1 MRGRRLGL
9 LSHMHRMEKRI
20 NLAVTNRVPN
30 LLDAVHPL
38 LLLFSGRG
46 RDAVEG
52 VVALHYPSIS
62 FRLACF
68 YHLVLVVGDEKLK
81 AVLQVWIRQGLKKC
95 HKARSSTPSPAG
107 GAVLTGFLSST
118 SLMLRF
124 SSGMIPLGSL
134 SWINARTTTECWRS
148 RWVAV
153 TTRAVLTVVY
163 SK

>member
-9 LSHMHRMEKRI
+9 LSHMLMEMRIDLGVTKR
-20 NLAVTNRVPN
+20 VTN

-38 LLLFSGRG
+38 LLLFSGGG

-81 AVLQVWIRQGLKKC
+81 AVLQVWIRQGLKKWPERPRP
-95 HKARSSTPSPAG
+95 HQQEA
-107 GAVLTGFLSST
+107 L
-118 SLMLRF
+118 
-124 SSGMIPLGSL
+124 
-134 SWINARTTTECWRS
+134 
-148 RWVAV
+148 
-153 TTRAVLTVVY
+153 Y
-163 SK
+163 SQVSYPPPP

>member
-1 MRGRRLGL
+1 MRGRRLGF
-9 LSHMHRMEKRI
+9 LSRAHRMEMRT

-30 LLDAVHPL
+30 LLDAVHPF
-38 LLLFSGRG
+38 LLLFSGGG

-62 FRLACF
+62 FCLACF
-68 YHLVLVVGDEKLK
+68 NHLVLVVRDEKLK
-81 AVLQVWIRQGLKKC
+81 AVLQVWIRHRLKKC
-95 HKARSSTPSPAG
+95 HMAGSSTPSPAG

-134 SWINARTTTECWRS
+134 SWINARTTTECW
-148 RWVAV
+148 
-153 TTRAVLTVVY
+153 
-163 SK
+163 

>member
-1 MRGRRLGL
+1 MRGRRLGN
-9 LSHMHRMEKRI
+9 
-20 NLAVTNRVPN
+20 NLAVANRVAN

-38 LLLFSGRG
+38 LLLLSGGG

-52 VVALHYPSIS
+52 VVALHYPPIS

-81 AVLQVWIRQGLKKC
+81 AVLRVWIRRRLKKC
-95 HKARSSTPSPAG
+95 HTARSSSPSPAG

-134 SWINARTTTECWRS
+134 SWTNARTTTECWDESPGCRDNPERYSPWCTRS
-148 RWVAV
+148 SRGSC
-153 TTRAVLTVVY
+153 R
-163 SK
+163 